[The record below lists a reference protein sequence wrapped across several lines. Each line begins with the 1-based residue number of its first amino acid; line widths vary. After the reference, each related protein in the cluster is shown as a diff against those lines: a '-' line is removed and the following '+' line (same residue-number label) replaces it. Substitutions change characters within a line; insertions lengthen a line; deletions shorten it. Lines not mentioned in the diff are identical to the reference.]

1 MEKSICIFLFVLLS
15 FIDLNAQT
23 SFTCSHRENCKWNVT
38 TEEFDDCDRYED
50 PSMFVLNADETMFTH
65 TTESIKSTYYVNERN
80 YDSEAELWLYS
91 VTSDVGNKYIYAFDP
106 KNKEIRA
113 LYTRDG
119 VSMLIR
125 FYVKAVF

>member
-1 MEKSICIFLFVLLS
+1 M
-15 FIDLNAQT
+15 
-23 SFTCSHRENCKWNVT
+23 
-38 TEEFDDCDRYED
+38 
-50 PSMFVLNADETMFTH
+50 
-65 TTESIKSTYYVNERN
+65 NERN
-80 YDSEAELWLYS
+80 YDTQAELWLYS